1 MRISFLFTGLLMATL
16 AWGQTK
22 SATPATTPA
31 KPPATTP
38 APKPVASPA
47 TPAPKPSAA
56 APTPAATA
64 AAASAA
70 VSADT
75 VVLTI
80 GAEKIT
86 KAEFEQIF
94 QQVVSQMPPERRGA
108 ADTPQAKRQ
117 LAEQLAELK
126 ALAHEARRLKIDQTP
141 EAKAQLAMRD
151 DQLIAGLLFQ
161 QISKET
167 RPSPADLQAYYD
179 VHKNEWETVSA
190 RHILIRMKGSP
201 VTLKEG
207 QKDLTDEEA
216 LAKAKDL
223 RAKIVAGGDFAALAK
238 AESDDVGSGA
248 NGGSL
253 GEFTR
258 GRMVPPFDEAAFTLK
273 VDEVS
278 EPVKTQFGYHIIQ
291 VTKHDTKKME
301 DVKNEIADKVTPEMA
316 QKSVEAIRD
325 KASIT
330 FDQSYFGK

>member
-1 MRISFLFTGLLMATL
+1 MRISFLFTGLLMAAL

-31 KPPATTP
+31 KPPAATS
-38 APKPVASPA
+38 APKPASAPA
-47 TPAPKPSAA
+47 TLAPKPAS
-56 APTPAATA
+56 ATA
-64 AAASAA
+64 APAAPAPAA
-70 VSADT
+70 VAADT

-80 GAEKIT
+80 GTEKIT

-94 QQVVSQMPPERRGA
+94 QQVVSQMPPERRGS
-108 ADTPQAKRQ
+108 ADSPQAKRQ

-161 QISKET
+161 QISKDT
-167 RPSPADLQAYYD
+167 KPSPADLQAYYD
-179 VHKNEWETVSA
+179 SHKNDWETVTA

-291 VTKHDTKKME
+291 VTKHDTKKMD
-301 DVKNEIADKVTPEMA
+301 DVKNEIAEKVTPEMA

-325 KASIT
+325 KAAIT

>member
-1 MRISFLFTGLLMATL
+1 VATL

-22 SATPATTPA
+22 SATPAATPA

-38 APKPVASPA
+38 APKP
-47 TPAPKPSAA
+47 AA
-56 APTPAATA
+56 APAPAADA
-64 AAASAA
+64 AQPAAAPAAASAA

-80 GAEKIT
+80 GSEKIT

-94 QQVVSQMPPERRGA
+94 AQVVSQMPPERRGA
-108 ADTPQAKRQ
+108 AQDPKAKRQ

-126 ALAHEARRLKIDQTP
+126 ALAQEARRQKIDQTP
-141 EAKAQLAMRD
+141 EAKAQIAMRD

-161 QISKET
+161 RISKET
-167 RPSPADLQAYYD
+167 KPSSADLQAYYD
-179 VHKNEWETVSA
+179 GHKNDWETVSA

-273 VDEVS
+273 VNDVS

-291 VTKHDTKKME
+291 VTKHDTKKMD

>member
-1 MRISFLFTGLLMATL
+1 MRISILSAGLLLATV

-22 SATPATTPA
+22 SATPAVTPA

-38 APKPVASPA
+38 VPKPASTVP
-47 TPAPKPSAA
+47 AA
-56 APTPAATA
+56 AAPAATA
-64 AAASAA
+64 AAANA

-80 GAEKIT
+80 GTEKIT

-108 ADTPQAKRQ
+108 ADSPQAKRQ

-126 ALAHEARRLKIDQTP
+126 ALAQEARRLKIDQTP
-141 EAKAQLAMRD
+141 EAKTQLAMRG
-151 DQLIAGLLFQ
+151 DQLIAGMLFQ

-167 RPSPADLQAYYD
+167 KPSPADLQAYYD
-179 VHKNEWETVSA
+179 GHKNEWETVSA

-201 VTLKEG
+201 VALKDGE
-207 QKDLTDEEA
+207 KDLSDEEA

-223 RAKIVAGGDFAALAK
+223 RAKIAAGGDFAALAK

-273 VDEVS
+273 VNEVS

-291 VTKHDTKKME
+291 VTKHETKKME
-301 DVKNEIADKVTPEMA
+301 DVKNEIADKVGPEMA

>member
-1 MRISFLFTGLLMATL
+1 MRISFVFTGLLMATL

-22 SATPATTPA
+22 SATPAATPA

-38 APKPVASPA
+38 APKPAAATASPA
-47 TPAPKPSAA
+47 AA
-56 APTPAATA
+56 TPAAA
-64 AAASAA
+64 ADA
-70 VSADT
+70 VKGDT

-80 GAEKIT
+80 GSEKIT

-108 ADTPQAKRQ
+108 ADSPQARRQ

-126 ALAHEARRLKIDQTP
+126 ALAQEARRMKIDQTP
-141 EAKAQLAMRD
+141 EAKTQMAMRD
-151 DQLIAGLLFQ
+151 DQLIAGMLFQ
-161 QISKET
+161 QISKDT
-167 RPSPADLQAYYD
+167 KPSPADLQAYYD
-179 VHKNEWETVSA
+179 GHKNDWETVSA

-201 VTLKEG
+201 VALKDG

-223 RAKIVAGGDFAALAK
+223 HAKIVAGGDFAALAK

-273 VDEVS
+273 VNEVS
-278 EPVKTQFGYHIIQ
+278 EPVKTQFGYHVIQ
-291 VTKHDTKKME
+291 VTKHDSKKME
-301 DVKNEIADKVTPEMA
+301 DVKNEIADKVGPEMA

>member
-1 MRISFLFTGLLMATL
+1 MRIFFLSTGLLLATF
-16 AWGQTK
+16 AGGQTK
-22 SATPATTPA
+22 SAAPAATPA
-31 KPPATTP
+31 KPPASTP
-38 APKPVASPA
+38 APNPA
-47 TPAPKPSAA
+47 AA
-56 APTPAATA
+56 APADAVHA
-64 AAASAA
+64 NAAASAA
-70 VSADT
+70 AADAVKSDT
-75 VVLTI
+75 VVLTV
-80 GAEKIT
+80 GSEKIT

-108 ADTPQAKRQ
+108 AESPQAKRQ

-126 ALAHEARRLKIDQTP
+126 ALAQEARRLKIDQTP
-141 EAKAQLAMRD
+141 EAKAQMAMRD

-161 QISKET
+161 QISKDT
-167 RPSPADLQAYYD
+167 KPSPTDLQAYYD
-179 VHKNEWETVSA
+179 GHKNEWETVSA
-190 RHILIRMKGSP
+190 RHILIRFKGSP
-201 VTLKEG
+201 VGLKTGE
-207 QKDLTDEEA
+207 KDLTDEEA

-273 VDEVS
+273 VNEVS

-291 VTKHDTKKME
+291 VTKHDTKKMD
-301 DVKNEIADKVTPEMA
+301 DVKNEIADKVGPEMA

>member
-1 MRISFLFTGLLMATL
+1 MRISFFFTGLLMATL

-22 SATPATTPA
+22 SATPAATPV

-38 APKPVASPA
+38 APKPAA
-47 TPAPKPSAA
+47 AA
-56 APTPAATA
+56 APAAAPA
-64 AAASAA
+64 AAANA

-80 GAEKIT
+80 GSEKIT

-94 QQVVSQMPPERRGA
+94 QQVVSQMPPERRGSA
-108 ADTPQAKRQ
+108 PDPQAKRQ

-126 ALAHEARRLKIDQTP
+126 ALAQEARRLKIDQTP
-141 EAKAQLAMRD
+141 EAKAQMAMRD
-151 DQLIAGLLFQ
+151 DQLIAGMLFQ

-167 RPSPADLQAYYD
+167 KPSPADLQAYYD
-179 VHKNEWETVSA
+179 GHKNEWETVTA
-190 RHILIRMKGSP
+190 RHILIRFKGSP
-201 VTLKEG
+201 VGLKEG

-223 RAKIVAGGDFAALAK
+223 RVKIIAGGDFAALAK

-253 GEFTR
+253 GEFTH
-258 GRMVPPFDEAAFTLK
+258 GRMVPAFDEAAFTLK
-273 VDEVS
+273 VNDVS
-278 EPVKTQFGYHIIQ
+278 EPVKTQFGYHVIQ
-291 VTKHDTKKME
+291 VTKHDTKKMD
-301 DVKNEIADKVTPEMA
+301 DVKNEIADKVGPEMA

>member
-1 MRISFLFTGLLMATL
+1 MATL

-22 SATPATTPA
+22 SAAPAATPA
-31 KPPATTP
+31 KPPASTP
-38 APKPVASPA
+38 APKPAAATASPA
-47 TPAPKPSAA
+47 DPAQA
-56 APTPAATA
+56 A

-75 VVLTI
+75 VVLTV
-80 GAEKIT
+80 GDEKIT
-86 KAEFEQIF
+86 KGEFEQIF
-94 QQVVSQMPPERRGA
+94 NQVVSQMPPERRGA
-108 ADTPQAKRQ
+108 ADSPQAKRQ
-117 LAEQLAELK
+117 MAEQLAELK

-167 RPSPADLQAYYD
+167 KPAPADLQAYYD
-179 VHKNEWETVSA
+179 AHKSEWETVTA

-223 RAKIVAGGDFAALAK
+223 RVKIVAGADFAALAK
-238 AESDDVGSGA
+238 AESDDIGSGA

-273 VDEVS
+273 VNEVS
-278 EPVKTQFGYHIIQ
+278 EPVKTQFGYHVIQ
-291 VTKHDTKKME
+291 VTKHDTKKMD

-325 KASIT
+325 KASVT

>member
-1 MRISFLFTGLLMATL
+1 MRISILSTGLLLATF

-22 SATPATTPA
+22 SATPAATPA

-38 APKPVASPA
+38 APKPAAATA
-47 TPAPKPSAA
+47 TPAD
-56 APTPAATA
+56 PAHAA

-70 VSADT
+70 ATSAAVPADT

-80 GAEKIT
+80 GSEKIT

-94 QQVVSQMPPERRGA
+94 QQIVSQMPPERRGA
-108 ADTPQAKRQ
+108 AQDPQAKRQ

-126 ALAHEARRLKIDQTP
+126 ALAQEARRLKIDQTP
-141 EAKAQLAMRD
+141 EAKSQLAMRD
-151 DQLIAGLLFQ
+151 DQLIAGLLYQ

-167 RPSPADLQAYYD
+167 KPSPADLQAYYD
-179 VHKNEWETVSA
+179 GHKNEWETVSA

-201 VTLKEG
+201 VALKDG

-238 AESDDVGSGA
+238 AESDDIGSGA

-253 GEFTR
+253 GEFAR

-273 VDEVS
+273 VNDVS

-301 DVKNEIADKVTPEMA
+301 DVKNEITDKVGPEMA

>member
-1 MRISFLFTGLLMATL
+1 MRISILSTGLLMAMF

-22 SATPATTPA
+22 SATPA
-31 KPPATTP
+31 KPPATAP
-38 APKPVASPA
+38 APKPAAAAVAPA
-47 TPAPKPSAA
+47 AA
-56 APTPAATA
+56 APAPA
-64 AAASAA
+64 AAANA

-80 GAEKIT
+80 GSEKIT

-94 QQVVSQMPPERRGA
+94 NQIVSQMPPERRGA
-108 ADTPQAKRQ
+108 ADSPQAKRQ
-117 LAEQLAELK
+117 LAQQLAELK
-126 ALAHEARRLKIDQTP
+126 ALAQEARRQKIDQTP
-141 EAKAQLAMRD
+141 EAKSQLAMRD

-161 QISKET
+161 QISKDT
-167 RPSPADLQAYYD
+167 KPSPADLQAYYD
-179 VHKNEWETVSA
+179 GHKNEWESVTA

-201 VTLKEG
+201 VALKDG

-291 VTKHDTKKME
+291 VTKHDTKKMD
-301 DVKNEIADKVTPEMA
+301 DVKNEIADKVAPEMA

>member
-1 MRISFLFTGLLMATL
+1 MRISLLSTSLLVATL

-22 SATPATTPA
+22 SATPAATPA

-38 APKPVASPA
+38 APKP
-47 TPAPKPSAA
+47 AA
-56 APTPAATA
+56 APAPAADA
-64 AAASAA
+64 AQPAAAPAAASAA

-80 GAEKIT
+80 GSEKIT

-94 QQVVSQMPPERRGA
+94 AQVVSQMPPERRGA
-108 ADTPQAKRQ
+108 AQDPKAKRQ

-126 ALAHEARRLKIDQTP
+126 ALAQEARRQKIDQTP
-141 EAKAQLAMRD
+141 EAKAQIAMRD

-161 QISKET
+161 RISKET
-167 RPSPADLQAYYD
+167 KPSSADLQAYYD
-179 VHKNEWETVSA
+179 GHKNDWETVSA

-273 VDEVS
+273 VNDVS

-291 VTKHDTKKME
+291 VTKHDTKKMD

>member
-1 MRISFLFTGLLMATL
+1 MRISFLFAGFLLAVTL
-16 AWGQTK
+16 GWGQTK
-22 SATPATTPA
+22 SATPAATPA
-31 KPPATTP
+31 KLPATTP
-38 APKPVASPA
+38 APNP
-47 TPAPKPSAA
+47 
-56 APTPAATA
+56 A
-64 AAASAA
+64 AAAAEA
-70 VSADT
+70 VTADT

-80 GAEKIT
+80 GSEKIT

-94 QQVVSQMPPERRGA
+94 NQIVSQMPPERRGA
-108 ADTPQAKRQ
+108 AQDPQAKRQ

-126 ALAHEARRLKIDQTP
+126 ALAQEARRQKIDQTP
-141 EAKAQLAMRD
+141 EAKSQLAMRD

-161 QISKET
+161 QISKDT
-167 RPSPADLQAYYD
+167 KPSAADLQAYYD
-179 VHKNEWETVSA
+179 GHKNEWETVSA

-201 VTLKEG
+201 VALKEG

-278 EPVKTQFGYHIIQ
+278 EPVKTQFGYHVIQ

-301 DVKNEIADKVTPEMA
+301 DVKNEIADKVGPEMA

-325 KASIT
+325 KAAIT
-330 FDQSYFGK
+330 FDQNYFGK

>member
-1 MRISFLFTGLLMATL
+1 MRISFLFTGLLLATF

-22 SATPATTPA
+22 SATPPAAPAATPV
-31 KPPATTP
+31 KPPAITP
-38 APKPVASPA
+38 APKPA
-47 TPAPKPSAA
+47 
-56 APTPAATA
+56 AATA
-64 AAASAA
+64 APAPAASAAAANA

-80 GAEKIT
+80 GTEKIT

-108 ADTPQAKRQ
+108 ADSPQAKRQ

-126 ALAHEARRLKIDQTP
+126 ALAQEARRQKIDQTP
-141 EAKAQLAMRD
+141 EAKAQIAMRD

-161 QISKET
+161 RISKDT
-167 RPSPADLQAYYD
+167 KPSPADLQAYYD
-179 VHKNEWETVSA
+179 GHKNEWETVSA

-201 VTLKEG
+201 VTLKDG

-273 VDEVS
+273 VNDVS

-330 FDQSYFGK
+330 FDQAYFGK

>member
-1 MRISFLFTGLLMATL
+1 MRISFLFTGLLLATF

-22 SATPATTPA
+22 SATPAATPV

-38 APKPVASPA
+38 APKPA
-47 TPAPKPSAA
+47 
-56 APTPAATA
+56 AATA
-64 AAASAA
+64 APAPAASAATSAA

-80 GAEKIT
+80 GTEKIT

-108 ADTPQAKRQ
+108 ADSPQAKRQ

-126 ALAHEARRLKIDQTP
+126 ALAQEARRQKIDQTP
-141 EAKAQLAMRD
+141 EAKAQIAMRD

-161 QISKET
+161 QISKDT
-167 RPSPADLQAYYD
+167 KPSPADLQAYYD
-179 VHKNEWETVSA
+179 GHKNDWETVSA

-201 VTLKEG
+201 VTLKDG

-273 VDEVS
+273 VNEVS

>member
-1 MRISFLFTGLLMATL
+1 MRISLLSTSLLVATL

-22 SATPATTPA
+22 SATPAATPA

-38 APKPVASPA
+38 APKP
-47 TPAPKPSAA
+47 AA
-56 APTPAATA
+56 APAPAADA
-64 AAASAA
+64 AQPAAAPAAASAA

-80 GAEKIT
+80 GSEKIT

-94 QQVVSQMPPERRGA
+94 AQVVSQMPPERRGA
-108 ADTPQAKRQ
+108 AQDPKAKRQ

-126 ALAHEARRLKIDQTP
+126 ALAQEARRQKIDQTP
-141 EAKAQLAMRD
+141 EAKAQIAMRD

-161 QISKET
+161 RISKET
-167 RPSPADLQAYYD
+167 KPSSADLQAYYD
-179 VHKNEWETVSA
+179 GHKNDWETVSA
-190 RHILIRMKGSP
+190 RHILSRMKGSP

-273 VDEVS
+273 VNDVS

-291 VTKHDTKKME
+291 VTKHDTKKMD

>member
-1 MRISFLFTGLLMATL
+1 MRISLLSTSLLVATL

-22 SATPATTPA
+22 SATPAATPA

-38 APKPVASPA
+38 APKP
-47 TPAPKPSAA
+47 AA
-56 APTPAATA
+56 APAPAADA
-64 AAASAA
+64 AQPAAAPAAASAA

-80 GAEKIT
+80 GSEKIT

-94 QQVVSQMPPERRGA
+94 AQVVSQMPPERRGA
-108 ADTPQAKRQ
+108 AQDPKAKRQ

-126 ALAHEARRLKIDQTP
+126 ALAQEARRQKIDQTP
-141 EAKAQLAMRD
+141 EAKAQIAMRD

-161 QISKET
+161 RISKET
-167 RPSPADLQAYYD
+167 KPSSADLQAYYD
-179 VHKNEWETVSA
+179 GHKNDWETVSA

-273 VDEVS
+273 VNDVS

-291 VTKHDTKKME
+291 VTKHDTKKMD
-301 DVKNEIADKVTPEMA
+301 DVKNEIAEKVTPEMA

-325 KASIT
+325 KAAIT

>member
-1 MRISFLFTGLLMATL
+1 MGLLLATL

-22 SATPATTPA
+22 PAAPAATPA
-31 KPPATTP
+31 KPPATM
-38 APKPVASPA
+38 APKPAAA
-47 TPAPKPSAA
+47 TPAPAAAAA
-56 APTPAATA
+56 APA
-64 AAASAA
+64 AADA
-70 VSADT
+70 VKGDT

-80 GAEKIT
+80 GTEKIT
-86 KAEFEQIF
+86 KDEFEQIF

-108 ADTPQAKRQ
+108 AGSPQAKRQ

-126 ALAHEARRLKIDQTP
+126 ALAQEARRLKIDQTP
-141 EAKAQLAMRD
+141 EAKTQMAMRD
-151 DQLIAGLLFQ
+151 DQLIAGMLFQ

-167 RPSPADLQAYYD
+167 KPSPADLQAYYD
-179 VHKNEWETVSA
+179 GHKNEWETVAA
-190 RHILIRMKGSP
+190 RHILIRFKGSP
-201 VTLKEG
+201 VGLKEG

-278 EPVKTQFGYHIIQ
+278 EPVKTQFGYHVIQ
-291 VTKHDTKKME
+291 VTKHDTKKMD
-301 DVKNEIADKVTPEMA
+301 DVKNEIADKVGPEMA
-316 QKSVEAIRD
+316 QKSVEKIRD

-330 FDQSYFGK
+330 FDQTYFGK

>member
-1 MRISFLFTGLLMATL
+1 MRISFLFTGLLLATL

-22 SATPATTPA
+22 SAAPAATPA
-31 KPPATTP
+31 KPPASAP
-38 APKPVASPA
+38 APKP
-47 TPAPKPSAA
+47 AA
-56 APTPAATA
+56 APPAPADTA

-80 GAEKIT
+80 GDEKIT
-86 KAEFEQIF
+86 KGEFEQIF
-94 QQVVSQMPPERRGA
+94 NQVVSQMPPERRGA
-108 ADTPQAKRQ
+108 ADSPQAKRQ
-117 LAEQLAELK
+117 MAEQLAELK

-141 EAKAQLAMRD
+141 DAKAQLAMRD
-151 DQLIAGLLFQ
+151 DQLVAGLLYQ

-167 RPSPADLQAYYD
+167 KPSPSDLQAYYD
-179 VHKNEWETVSA
+179 GHKSEWETVSA

-201 VTLKEG
+201 VALKEG

-223 RAKIVAGGDFAALAK
+223 RAEIVAGGDFAALAK
-238 AESDDVGSGA
+238 AESDDIGSGA

-273 VDEVS
+273 VNEVS
-278 EPVKTQFGYHIIQ
+278 EPVKTQFGYHVIQ

-301 DVKNEIADKVTPEMA
+301 DVKNEIADKVAPEMA

-325 KASIT
+325 KAAVT

>member
-1 MRISFLFTGLLMATL
+1 MRISILSTGLLLATC

-22 SATPATTPA
+22 SATPAATPA

-38 APKPVASPA
+38 APKPAAATA
-47 TPAPKPSAA
+47 TPAD
-56 APTPAATA
+56 PAHAA

-70 VSADT
+70 ATSAAVPADT

-80 GAEKIT
+80 GSEKIT

-94 QQVVSQMPPERRGA
+94 QQIVSQMPPERRGA
-108 ADTPQAKRQ
+108 AQDPQAKRQ

-126 ALAHEARRLKIDQTP
+126 ALAQEARRLKIDQTP
-141 EAKAQLAMRD
+141 EAKSQLAMRD
-151 DQLIAGLLFQ
+151 DQLIAGLLYQ

-167 RPSPADLQAYYD
+167 KPSPADLQAYYD
-179 VHKNEWETVSA
+179 GHKNEWETVSA

-201 VTLKEG
+201 VALKDG

-216 LAKAKDL
+216 VAKAKDL

-238 AESDDVGSGA
+238 AESDDIGSGA

-273 VDEVS
+273 VNDVS

-301 DVKNEIADKVTPEMA
+301 DVKNEITDKVGPEMA

>member
-22 SATPATTPA
+22 SATPAVTPA

-38 APKPVASPA
+38 APKPA
-47 TPAPKPSAA
+47 
-56 APTPAATA
+56 AATA
-64 AAASAA
+64 TPAASAA
-70 VSADT
+70 GADAVKGDT

-80 GAEKIT
+80 GSEKIT

-108 ADTPQAKRQ
+108 AQDPQARRQ

-126 ALAHEARRLKIDQTP
+126 ALAQEARRLKIDQTP
-141 EAKAQLAMRD
+141 DAKAQMAMRD
-151 DQLIAGLLFQ
+151 DQLIAGLLYQ
-161 QISKET
+161 QISKNT
-167 RPSPADLQAYYD
+167 KPSPADLQAYYD
-179 VHKNEWETVSA
+179 AHKNEWETVTA
-190 RHILIRMKGSP
+190 RHILIRFKGSP
-201 VTLKEG
+201 VGLKDG

-278 EPVKTQFGYHIIQ
+278 EPVKTQFGYHVIQ
-291 VTKHDTKKME
+291 VTKHDTKKMD
-301 DVKNEIADKVTPEMA
+301 DVKNEITGKVGPEMA
-316 QKSVEAIRD
+316 QK
-325 KASIT
+325 
-330 FDQSYFGK
+330 